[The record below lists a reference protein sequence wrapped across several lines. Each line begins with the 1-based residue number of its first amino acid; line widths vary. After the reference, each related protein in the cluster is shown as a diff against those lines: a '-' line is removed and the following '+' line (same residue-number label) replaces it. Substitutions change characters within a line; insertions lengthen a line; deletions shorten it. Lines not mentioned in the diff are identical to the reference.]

1 MEGTTTGLF
10 VWILD
15 KLVLRFARRLRRRR
29 REALRRRGGR
39 GRFDV
44 TQRPT
49 VGIAWEVVPGNL
61 WRRGGGQSVVDMVL
75 LAVRIVVANGVGLV
89 KGSQV
94 AWRGGGLMG

>member
-1 MEGTTTGLF
+1 
-10 VWILD
+10 
-15 KLVLRFARRLRRRR
+15 
-29 REALRRRGGR
+29 
-39 GRFDV
+39 V
-44 TQRPT
+44 TQRLI